1 MFILNHLTCEP
12 LLLDQKMATLD
23 EIGGADVYRRRFRSP
38 VTTGG
43 ERRTSNAAKS
53 RPIRSAG
60 KLGDVNLPS
69 SSWASSSSSAA
80 GPLALPAA
88 ALVSGA
94 NGPEN
99 LGDEDGVGSN
109 SGGSS
114 GGSGAAWESS
124 VKSDLIDC
132 EAIYRVKLPNNCLF
146 PLLTKWRF
154 VTLAI

>member
-1 MFILNHLTCEP
+1 
-12 LLLDQKMATLD
+12 MATLD
-23 EIGGADVYRRRFRSP
+23 EIGGAGVYRRRFRSP
-38 VTTGG
+38 VATGD

-69 SSWASSSSSAA
+69 SSAA

-94 NGPEN
+94 NGLEN

-132 EAIYRVKLPNNCLF
+132 EAIYRVKLSNSCLF